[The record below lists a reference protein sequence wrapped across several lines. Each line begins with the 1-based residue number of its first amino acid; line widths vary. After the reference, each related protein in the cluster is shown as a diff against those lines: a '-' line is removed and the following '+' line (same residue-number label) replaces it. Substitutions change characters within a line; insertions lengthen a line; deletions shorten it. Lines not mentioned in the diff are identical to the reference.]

1 MFSLDCWG
9 GEVRTM
15 CGFERILGV
24 VLCGKEGKSG
34 ADRVERL
41 EI

>member
-24 VLCGKEGKSG
+24 VLCGKEG